1 MELSWEEK
9 RIQALFSD
17 LHLADSQIAPGFA
30 TTWNRALTAPRRRRA
45 FNPAFVAVTALLV
58 CALVSLAVWSKYS
71 QRTEQPVVKVLAP
84 SPAPTLPL
92 VVNTGGSGEIPK
104 PESDLVKKRSRTIR
118 LAAQRKALLAAKL
131 TREARAI
138 TSWQSPTSALLSSP
152 SDEVFSSL
160 PQLNQSASDL
170 RSFLPSRS
178 N

>member
-1 MELSWEEK
+1 MELGWEEK

-17 LHLADSQIAPGFA
+17 LRSADTQIAPRFA
-30 TTWNRALTAPRRRRA
+30 TTWSRALEAPRRMRA
-45 FNPAFVAVTALLV
+45 FNLTFVAATALLV

-71 QRTEQPVVKVLAP
+71 RRTEQPVVKVLAP
-84 SPAPTLPL
+84 NPTPTLPL
-92 VVNTGGSGEIPK
+92 VVKAGGSEEISK
-104 PESDLVKKRSRTIR
+104 PESDPVKKRSRAIR
-118 LAAQRKALLAAKL
+118 LAAQRKLLAAKL
-131 TREARAI
+131 TREAKAI

-152 SDEVFSSL
+152 GDEVLSSL

>member
-1 MELSWEEK
+1 MQLGWEEK

-17 LHLADSQIAPGFA
+17 LRLADSQIASRFA
-30 TTWNRALTAPRRRRA
+30 TTWNRALEAPRRMRA
-45 FNPAFVAVTALLV
+45 FNAAFVAATALLV

-71 QRTEQPVVKVLAP
+71 RRTEQPVVKVLAP
-84 SPAPTLPL
+84 NPTPTLPL
-92 VVNTGGSGEIPK
+92 VVKTGVSEAIPK

-118 LAAQRKALLAAKL
+118 LAAQRKALLVAKL

-160 PQLNQSASDL
+160 PQLNQSAIDL
-170 RSFLPSRS
+170 RSFLPGRS

>member
-1 MELSWEEK
+1 
-9 RIQALFSD
+9 
-17 LHLADSQIAPGFA
+17 
-30 TTWNRALTAPRRRRA
+30 
-45 FNPAFVAVTALLV
+45 
-58 CALVSLAVWSKYS
+58 
-71 QRTEQPVVKVLAP
+71 
-84 SPAPTLPL
+84 
-92 VVNTGGSGEIPK
+92 VNTGGSGEIPK

>member
-1 MELSWEEK
+1 MELGWEEK

-17 LHLADSQIAPGFA
+17 LRLTDSQLAPRFA
-30 TTWNRALTAPRRRRA
+30 TTWNRALAPPRRRRT
-45 FNPAFVAVTALLV
+45 FNPAFVAVTALLI

-71 QRTEQPVVKVLAP
+71 RRTEQPVVKVLAP
-84 SPAPTLPL
+84 NPTPTLPL
-92 VVNTGGSGEIPK
+92 VVKTGDSEATPK
-104 PESDLVKKRSRTIR
+104 PESHLVKKRSRAIR
-118 LAAQRKALLAAKL
+118 LATQQKALLAAKL

-152 SDEVFSSL
+152 SDEVFNSL

>member
-1 MELSWEEK
+1 MELGWEEK

-17 LHLADSQIAPGFA
+17 LRLADSQIAPRFA
-30 TTWNRALTAPRRRRA
+30 TTWNRALAAPRRMRT
-45 FNPAFVAVTALLV
+45 FNPAFVAATAFLV

-71 QRTEQPVVKVLAP
+71 RPTERPVVKVLAP
-84 SPAPTLPL
+84 DPTLPL
-92 VVNTGGSGEIPK
+92 AVKTAGSEAIPK
-104 PESDLVKKRSRTIR
+104 PESNLGKKRSRAIR

-131 TREARAI
+131 TREARAM

-160 PQLNQSASDL
+160 PQLNQSAIDL